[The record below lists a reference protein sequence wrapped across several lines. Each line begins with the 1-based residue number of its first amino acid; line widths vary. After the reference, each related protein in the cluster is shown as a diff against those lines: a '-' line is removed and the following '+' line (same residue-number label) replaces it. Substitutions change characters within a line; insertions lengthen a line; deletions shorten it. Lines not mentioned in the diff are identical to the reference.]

1 MVERSH
7 FLSQQPLDVLRFAL
21 QASDVFKEMLNLAF
35 DHFYGYVR
43 TALRRFASIGV
54 EQSDGSRDLNP
65 QAVFENTYEACR
77 LPVVVKVHE
86 LLGRCASIQGC
97 SISGTSCVC
106 QASTKRVSKSAM
118 SARSSVANTQPV
130 RALNWD
136 LACTTSRPTLASLS
150 TTLRTSA
157 IAAVSMC

>member
-1 MVERSH
+1 VLIASAALRAGLCGLRCSTLVVERSH

-65 QAVFENTYEACR
+65 QAVFEENNTYEACR
-77 LPVVVKVHE
+77 APVVVKVHE

-97 SISGTSCVC
+97 SISSTSSLCKALTAELATTDLRKESVATEAAGTS
-106 QASTKRVSKSAM
+106 
-118 SARSSVANTQPV
+118 
-130 RALNWD
+130 AL
-136 LACTTSRPTLASLS
+136 SRQ
-150 TTLRTSA
+150 
-157 IAAVSMC
+157 

>member
-1 MVERSH
+1 MVERTY

-21 QASDVFKEMLNLAF
+21 QASDVSREMLNLAL

-54 EQSDGSRDLNP
+54 EQSDGSRDLDP

-97 SISGTSCVC
+97 SIS
-106 QASTKRVSKSAM
+106 SKSCL
-118 SARSSVANTQPV
+118 RKESVATEQQ
-130 RALNWD
+130 AHLLYQGSD
-136 LACTTSRPTLASLS
+136 H
-150 TTLRTSA
+150 
-157 IAAVSMC
+157 